1 MFIGETYFGENPGD
15 PLTKNAILQ
24 LSIAGTGLLGL
35 GIAWK
40 WELIGGIVSL
50 AAFVVLAIVNP
61 IVLKMELMYIWP
73 VIALLFVVLSRLT
86 RFRPGNFNE
95 G

>member
-1 MFIGETYFGENPGD
+1 M
-15 PLTKNAILQ
+15 
-24 LSIAGTGLLGL
+24 SIAGTGLLGL

-50 AAFVVLAIVNP
+50 VAFVVLAIVNP

-73 VIALLFVVLSRLT
+73 VIALLFVVLWRLT
-86 RFRPGNFNE
+86 RFRSGNFNE